1 MYFFEHF
8 LHLLQ
13 LVHDFL
19 LFLQHVSH
27 PTVLPGRVTTVV
39 VTVVV
44 GFRPKWVF
52 LLVVVFVVTTVRFT
66 VLSLLRSG
74 VMPKQLM
81 DIVSIR
87 VLMNKRFII
96 LICL

>member
-1 MYFFEHF
+1 M
-8 LHLLQ
+8 
-13 LVHDFL
+13 
-19 LFLQHVSH
+19 
-27 PTVLPGRVTTVV
+27 LPGRVTTVF
-39 VTVVV
+39 VTDVV

-52 LLVVVFVVTTVRFT
+52 LIVVVFVVTTVCFT

-81 DIVSIR
+81 DIVSMR